1 MKIHCNSRVIN
12 YDHHAKL
19 VLMKNKNIMLLT
31 FKLLKLNQYY
41 KFFKLNIIIIFFFH
55 FKIKKLCNIFFYYE
69 ESTFN
74 LKK

>member
-41 KFFKLNIIIIFFFH
+41 KFFKLNIIIIFFFS
-55 FKIKKLCNIFFYYE
+55 F
-69 ESTFN
+69 
-74 LKK
+74 